1 VNKHLFSLYNFLK
14 KNNFN
19 KESSLLKKI
28 ATPIGYDEVSHPRM
42 FDKDDSGKTKDEELR
57 QDTSFVPGE
66 IKMSLEED
74 GSSEDLL
81 NFYDVMGLEIDSLLE
96 SLSARHSDI
105 IKTKTDHAGTKMLF
119 LSPKNHQK
127 FLIKMAS
134 FLFKEYG
141 GSEELE
147 GAKKALSKLQEFVK
161 RSNEN
166 KETFFIQ
173 PNNLSVTNE
182 YSIHDVL
189 GHALLDS
196 NPEIVDAFKS
206 YIYDVI
212 KIINPEYD
220 IAREDIIKIK
230 NNEKGIFD
238 GLNHALF
245 DSVMSDDIK
254 VKDTFDNIIY
264 NLIGLGSRG
273 KDIESSPMR
282 AVSTD
287 LYYDLPLMLTSNLSL
302 DEEYISKA
310 FGDKSEDIKKRFE
323 SLLFDIDLSK
333 KSFEE
338 NYDERMKELFDG
350 YNYGIIFSM

>member
-66 IKMSLEED
+66 IKVSLEGD
-74 GSSEDLL
+74 DSSEDLL

-96 SLSARHSDI
+96 SLSARHPDI
-105 IKTKTDHAGTKMLF
+105 IKIKTDHAGTKMLF
-119 LSPKNHQK
+119 LSPKNYQK

-134 FLFKEYG
+134 FLFRVYDE
-141 GSEELE
+141 SEELE

-196 NPEIVDAFKS
+196 NPEIVDAFKN

-245 DSVMSDDIK
+245 DSIMSDDIK

-310 FGDKSEDIKKRFE
+310 FGNKSEDIKNRFE